1 VSFIILLLCF
11 LFSCSFECVF
21 DSRVDH
27 IQSFFVISES
37 ASAGAL
43 QAYTQFAEAG
53 GLQASEDQLMRAAST
68 HASLATA
75 QNYLTR
81 PPNFLQRNGIL
92 AQINTLQHK
101 KGPAWI
107 RENGIDRNLGSTNQR
122 SNNNN
127 LTIMLPTSNETA
139 IIDSTQTNVGKV
151 KRMQVHCRGAINY
164 NAPMKDLSPD
174 EQVVQNEL
182 KQAVRFYGEQMIRG
196 EDACK
201 AQVIDM
207 IDGTGKDWEK
217 GQSQTEHVKIMNIEG
232 YK

>member
-1 VSFIILLLCF
+1 MSFIILLLCF
-11 LFSCSFECVF
+11 LFPCSFECVF

-75 QNYLTR
+75 Q
-81 PPNFLQRNGIL
+81 
-92 AQINTLQHK
+92 
-101 KGPAWI
+101 
-107 RENGIDRNLGSTNQR
+107 
-122 SNNNN
+122 NN

-217 GQSQTEHVKIMNIEG
+217 GQSPTEHGKFMNIEG